1 MQNEDRD
8 SIRKTTREYREAIFV
23 AMLNKHYTHAAL
35 YMKCMIACVPS
46 ESKLGAI
53 EAPEA
58 NPISSNENATD
69 YAKRLFKWIDTT
81 LPAIERKMADAI

>member
-1 MQNEDRD
+1 MQNDEID
-8 SIRKTTREYREAIFV
+8 SIRKTISQYREAFFA
-23 AMLNKHYTHAAL
+23 AMLNKDYTHAAL

-46 ESKLGAI
+46 EIILEAI

-58 NPISSNENATD
+58 NLIPNENATD

>member
-1 MQNEDRD
+1 MQNGDIDR
-8 SIRKTTREYREAIFV
+8 IRKTVSEYREAIFD

-35 YMKCMIACVPS
+35 YMKCMITCVPS
-46 ESKLGAI
+46 ELKLEAI

-58 NPISSNENATD
+58 NLMSNENATD

-81 LPAIERKMADAI
+81 LPAIERRMADAI

>member
-1 MQNEDRD
+1 MQNDDRD
-8 SIRKTTREYREAIFV
+8 QIKKTINEYREAIFV

-46 ESKLGAI
+46 RLNLEAI

-58 NPISSNENATD
+58 NQIPNENATD
-69 YAKRLFKWIDTT
+69 YAKRLFKWIDIT
-81 LPAIERKMADAI
+81 LPAIERRMVDII

>member
-1 MQNEDRD
+1 MQNDERD
-8 SIRKTTREYREAIFV
+8 NIRKTISEYRQAIFA

-46 ESKLGAI
+46 KLNLEAI

-58 NPISSNENATD
+58 NLISNESATD

-81 LPAIERKMADAI
+81 LPAFERKMADSI